1 MISNYKNTYLDKLLN
16 TFDIPEPPQ
25 PDQSHSFLPS
35 TGTHIY
41 DLTKILKKNK
51 KKNSKSL
58 ATIPKLQFEIKTIKT
73 EFNNLKQAQQK
84 HSSIVQLL
92 FTKLGNDLDS
102 NRESNSNH
110 DIEHELKDHTL
121 TNIEHILKDLLH
133 ILTQIISKSI
143 S

>member
-1 MISNYKNTYLDKLLN
+1 MIPNYKNTYLDKLLN

-41 DLTKILKKNK
+41 DLTK
-51 KKNSKSL
+51 
-58 ATIPKLQFEIKTIKT
+58 PKLQFEIKTIKT

-84 HSSIVQLL
+84 HSFILQLL

-110 DIEHELKDHTL
+110 DIEHELKDHKL
-121 TNIEHILKDLLH
+121 TNIEHIRKDLLH